1 MEQGAP
7 KKSEIR
13 AKRIDHFFLRR
24 HWLRKIK
31 CFECGQDIEIKWLK
45 RVELV
50 VPICPQCYEKFKECF
65 EETVP
70 SPCEFVERCNLK

>member
-1 MEQGAP
+1 M
-7 KKSEIR
+7 
-13 AKRIDHFFLRR
+13 
-24 HWLRKIK
+24 RKIK